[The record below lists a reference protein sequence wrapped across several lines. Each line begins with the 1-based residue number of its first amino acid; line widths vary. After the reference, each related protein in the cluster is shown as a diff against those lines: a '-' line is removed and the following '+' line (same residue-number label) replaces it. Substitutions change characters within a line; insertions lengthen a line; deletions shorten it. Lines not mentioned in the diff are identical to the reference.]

1 VLAKLD
7 RIFVST
13 EWETAF
19 PLARVLGLAKG
30 VSDHSPLLLDSRDN
44 YSISKQKFRFKW
56 SLEREDFKDIV
67 HKTWVAECHECNPLD
82 V

>member
-30 VSDHSPLLLDSRDN
+30 VSDHSPLLLDSGDN

-67 HKTWVAECHECNPLD
+67 HKTWVVECHECNPLD